1 MNEFGV
7 FVGPESIGLAAVG
20 EYMLGISKIAV
31 DRQRGACLQD
41 SLEGDGENVGSEC
54 CGRIKGIGEF

>member
-31 DRQRGACLQD
+31 DRQRGACL
-41 SLEGDGENVGSEC
+41 
-54 CGRIKGIGEF
+54 

>member
-31 DRQRGACLQD
+31 GQAGWGL
-41 SLEGDGENVGSEC
+41 LVGQS
-54 CGRIKGIGEF
+54 